1 MSEDLPSLDHS
12 PCQVRRPPFHVLRGS
27 ATPLLSDVSSP
38 WIPWRAGGHSDH
50 LGTSISVHV
59 TAGQHEIVAIDGHIL
74 SDRITLDLE
83 GILMQLRGSGG
94 IDPDETPPL
103 GNGPPGLPVGET
115 S

>member
-1 MSEDLPSLDHS
+1 VDP
-12 PCQVRRPPFHVLRGS
+12 V
-27 ATPLLSDVSSP
+27 
-38 WIPWRAGGHSDH
+38 AGGRPFGS
-50 LGTSISVHV
+50 LGYLDFGPRDR
-59 TAGQHEIVAIDGHIL
+59 AGQHEIVAIDGHIL